1 MKKKDIHI
9 DGTASFCLRRHIM
22 ACCKTGNEPADW
34 SGDDPALKRERKG
47 YWFTGFG
54 TGPDTTMGALWGTAL
69 IVIASRDATC
79 HPFGGNGS
87 GADGQKC
94 VNSDLWNETF
104 FRDVG
109 GYDCLSTNLLGD
121 RMYAHNEGSSA
132 CMNAFAAY
140 RAMPDYTGGAA
151 YTCNCTGPLNDHA
164 FLGEGGLRPSGVF
177 NLMLTVSLL
186 FIGFIQMPVG
196 TYADFSDHK
205 LRNWLRLSIIGGIA
219 NLGMMIIGQNYLWV
233 VGTVFGALCAIF
245 TEVQIPLR
253 SSYMEVVGKD
263 DATRGYL
270 GAMRQFASYS
280 AQVVYIIIV
289 VGGLQTAAGVSDP
302 IIEGMFE
309 AGLCG
314 VWFLISMPCILRMMR
329 EHPAQRKNDGQQNLC
344 VLTFSELCKQWSAL
358 KKYPEAFKFLIA
370 HMFANF
376 GGPLFVTLVSTYVPS
391 QLGISN
397 GIMVAGL
404 AAVVLVVGVP
414 ATLFLANLMKRNA
427 VSFRLMWVIILV
439 LNIFIGVVTPVVA
452 REPGM
457 VSYLLM
463 AALPAFTGAF
473 AISWFYSLGWPSFIS
488 LIPEEEVGAYNGI
501 FGFVNSVVQP
511 FGTLIY
517 FAVVQSTNSHPLAW
531 ALTTAPLSGVALLV
545 MLTVNFKKGKEAAGR
560 ATKDKAVISAQSHA

>member
-1 MKKKDIHI
+1 MQLH
-9 DGTASFCLRRHIM
+9 
-22 ACCKTGNEPADW
+22 
-34 SGDDPALKRERKG
+34 
-47 YWFTGFG
+47 
-54 TGPDTTMGALWGTAL
+54 
-69 IVIASRDATC
+69 
-79 HPFGGNGS
+79 
-87 GADGQKC
+87 
-94 VNSDLWNETF
+94 
-104 FRDVG
+104 
-109 GYDCLSTNLLGD
+109 
-121 RMYAHNEGSSA
+121 
-132 CMNAFAAY
+132 
-140 RAMPDYTGGAA
+140 
-151 YTCNCTGPLNDHA
+151 GPLNDHA
-164 FLGEGGLRPSGVF
+164 FLGEAAPASGVF

-219 NLGMMIIGQNYLWV
+219 NLGMMVIGQNYLWV

-280 AQVVYIIIV
+280 AQVVHHHRRRRPADR
-289 VGGLQTAAGVSDP
+289 GGRFRPDHRGHVRGRPLRRLVPHLDAVHPSDDARAPGAAQ
-302 IIEGMFE
+302 E
-309 AGLCG
+309 
-314 VWFLISMPCILRMMR
+314 RR
-329 EHPAQRKNDGQQNLC
+329 PAEPVRAHL
-344 VLTFSELCKQWSAL
+344 LELCKQWSAL

-545 MLTVNFKKGKEAAGR
+545 MLTVNFQKGKEAAGR
-560 ATKDKAVISAQSHA
+560 ATDGNKAVISAQSHA